1 MEMAARQ
8 AELTIKPSINTLA
21 QGSMFWQ
28 PSYLERSVWL
38 EHLPFLFWLVEA
50 MQPRQ
55 VVTLGM
61 QRGVAHFAL
70 CQAVS
75 RLGLDARCHA
85 VQPKA
90 GQGENP
96 VLDAA
101 LEYNE
106 RVYGAFAD
114 VVDCAPVK
122 AASQF
127 DDGSVD
133 LLLLNAETDEVELDY
148 LFERWRPKLSSR
160 SVVLIPSVACRDP
173 GYEAFRDF
181 DALMMRYPGFAFQHG
196 GGLGLV
202 MVGEQP
208 SGMLESLL
216 GSEESPTA
224 QQVVRDVFARLGRTC
239 LDSFNAREQKA
250 RADELKASLEE
261 QQRQLGELTEAYE
274 QRHEALQA
282 RDREL
287 GDVKQRLDRQVEYH
301 AHERGQLAE
310 RVSLLQEFRDDMKSE
325 LTALRARLE
334 EQQRRQAESAQQAS
348 KLLDENHANVA
359 RIQRFEQELTERRGE
374 VERLSGELGEA
385 SQTLGERKQRLA
397 ALRQQLEESEAER
410 AKAETRGVELE
421 ERLAE
426 RESALSEVQQQVD
439 ELERHLVEREAVLV
453 AAQEQIT
460 ALERECAERD
470 ASLDAA
476 KQRVEELEGQLAERD
491 QTREAQEARI
501 QALEDDLAKRQAAE
515 EEGARQ
521 RDQLESRLAERDQ
534 ARDAQEARIRELEQD
549 NERLNREASEF
560 SSRDEASQEHCRDL
574 ETRLQEKVSALAAK
588 QQEVDGRFEE
598 LAKLTKM
605 LEENEQ
611 TRERLEQESRQAEQ
625 KRETQQARIQELERD
640 NERLS
645 REASDVSSR
654 EDALQQKRG
663 DLEQRLQEQTSALE
677 GKQQE
682 VDERFEELGKLTKM
696 LNETKQER
704 DELRRIN
711 EAQSASIDER
721 FQELATLTRMLE
733 ENEQTQSGESEA
745 QAEVERQ
752 AKEIQQL
759 IASLEAYRRPQLNV
773 DPRDYRLELYTKKRK
788 SRKEKAQ
795 IERHRQVIASSP
807 LFDAEWYLAQY
818 PDVANDPKLARDPA
832 RHYLLF
838 GGYEGRN
845 PGPGFDSN
853 FYQTNNPD
861 VLYRGMNPLLHYMK
875 FGEAEQRQA
884 LPQ

>member
-96 VLDAA
+96 TLDAA

-160 SVVLIPSVACRDP
+160 SVVLIPSVARRDP

-181 DALMMRYPGFAFQHG
+181 DALMTRYPGFAFQHG

-421 ERLAE
+421 ERL
-426 RESALSEVQQQVD
+426 D
-439 ELERHLVEREAVLV
+439 
-453 AAQEQIT
+453 
-460 ALERECAERD
+460 
-470 ASLDAA
+470 
-476 KQRVEELEGQLAERD
+476 ERD
-491 QTREAQEARI
+491 QEREAQEARI
-501 QALEDDLAKRQAAE
+501 QELENDLAKRQAAE

-588 QQEVDGRFEE
+588 QQEVDSRFEE

-645 REASDVSSR
+645 REASDASSR
-654 EDALQQKRG
+654 EDALQQKRE

-733 ENEQTQSGESEA
+733 ENEQAQSGESEA

-759 IASLEAYRRPQLNV
+759 IASLEAYRRPRVDV
-773 DPRDYRLELYTKKRK
+773 DPRDYRLELYTKKRR

-875 FGEAEQRQA
+875 FGEAEQRQV

>member
-96 VLDAA
+96 TLDAA

-160 SVVLIPSVACRDP
+160 SVVLIPSVARRDP

-181 DALMMRYPGFAFQHG
+181 DALMTRYPGFAFQHG

-421 ERLAE
+421 ERL
-426 RESALSEVQQQVD
+426 D
-439 ELERHLVEREAVLV
+439 
-453 AAQEQIT
+453 
-460 ALERECAERD
+460 
-470 ASLDAA
+470 
-476 KQRVEELEGQLAERD
+476 ERD
-491 QTREAQEARI
+491 QEREAQEARI
-501 QALEDDLAKRQAAE
+501 QELENDLAKRQAAE

-588 QQEVDGRFEE
+588 QQEVDSRFEE

-645 REASDVSSR
+645 REASDASSR

-733 ENEQTQSGESEA
+733 ENEQAQSGESEA

-759 IASLEAYRRPQLNV
+759 IASLEAYRRPRVDV
-773 DPRDYRLELYTKKRK
+773 DPRDYRLELYTKKRR

-875 FGEAEQRQA
+875 FGEAEQRQV